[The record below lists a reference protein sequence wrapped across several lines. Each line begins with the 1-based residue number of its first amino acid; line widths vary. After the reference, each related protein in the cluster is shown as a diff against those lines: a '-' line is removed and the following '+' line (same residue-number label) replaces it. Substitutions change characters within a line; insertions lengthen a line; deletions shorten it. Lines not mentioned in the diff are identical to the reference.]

1 MNYDDN
7 ENVDFKYFVKLAMN
21 KKISWNLLISLI
33 DESTPTLEKS
43 KELNKILVEE
53 LRKIQS
59 NLEDVQNG
67 EQNVQNNA
75 IPIND
80 FTNEE
85 ENNDQGEVV
94 DDSSEVIEMKQSV
107 EEVPEIECIF
117 YDKIF
122 LDSST
127 FQKHLETHTRRT
139 GEPLKKVAEGQYL
152 KQKIEVIFDQNFDFE
167 ACDPQNNSDFTE
179 TEKIQQDKE
188 EIQNR
193 DLVSAINELDRGK
206 SSEINDHDKHI
217 DSDYDKDQISVKGTG
232 NLQNPFKCVTCE
244 MTFTRRYNL
253 SRHEKT
259 HLAEKKVECEICNKK
274 LSINYLV
281 KHEKNHFAKEEQN
294 LVECDICGEKFT
306 ILSLEMHVRN
316 IHKNDSHTFNCEICG
331 RKYTRH
337 ASLREHIDV
346 HHRAETP
353 KFTCAKCGESFNRQS
368 TKWRHEK
375 SHLDYRPFECKI
387 CLKRFLQPKCLK
399 YHERRHSNERPFE
412 CTICTKKFKTKSSL
426 KNHNLTHTEEKPFHC
441 NICLERFK
449 APHYLRIHKLTHNK
463 PINKCSYCDKSFV
476 LKSVLKEHMRS
487 HTDQKNFKCTECNR
501 SFLRNWMLNRHLK
514 SHTTRSTSN
523 T

>member
-107 EEVPEIECIF
+107 EEVPGIECIF
-117 YDKIF
+117 CDKIF
-122 LDSST
+122 LDFST
-127 FQKHLETHTRRT
+127 FQKHLETHMTKRNK
-139 GEPLKKVAEGQYL
+139 GKPLKNVAQVPNL
-152 KQKIEVIFDQNFDFE
+152 KQKIEIIFDQNFDFE
-167 ACDPQNNSDFTE
+167 ACDPQNNSDFTD
-179 TEKIQQDKE
+179 TEKIQQD
-188 EIQNR
+188 R
-193 DLVSAINELDRGK
+193 DLVSAIEESEKGK
-206 SSEINDHDKHI
+206 SSNNTDHNKDI
-217 DSDYDKDQISVKGTG
+217 DSNYDKDQNSVSGNG

-259 HLAEKKVECEICNKK
+259 HFAGKTLKCKICYKRLSEDYLA
-274 LSINYLV
+274 

-294 LVECDICGEKFT
+294 LVECDICGKKFT
-306 ILSLEMHVRN
+306 SLALKTHVRN
-316 IHKNDSHTFNCEICG
+316 THNNDSHTFDCEICG
-331 RKYTRH
+331 RKYTRP
-337 ASLREHIDV
+337 ASLREHIDIN
-346 HHRAETP
+346 HSAETP
-353 KFTCAKCGESFNRQS
+353 KFTCAKCGKRFGRYSIKR
-368 TKWRHEK
+368 RHEK
-375 SHLDYRPFECKI
+375 SHLDYKPFECKI
-387 CLKRFLQPKCLK
+387 CLEKFREASHLK
-399 YHERRHSNERPFE
+399 HHELIKHSNEKAFQ
-412 CTICTKKFKTKSSL
+412 CTVCNKKFKTKSSL
-426 KNHNLTHTEEKPFHC
+426 KLHKFTHTEEKPFQC
-441 NICLERFK
+441 NICKMRFK
-449 APHYLRIHKLTHNK
+449 AQIYLKSHKLTHEN
-463 PINKCSYCDKSFV
+463 PLYKCSYCDKSFA
-476 LKSVLKEHMRS
+476 LKGVLKEHMKS
-487 HTDQKNFKCTECNR
+487 HTEEKNFKCTECNR

-514 SHTTRSTSN
+514 AHTTRSSSN
-523 T
+523 A

>member
-59 NLEDVQNG
+59 NLEDIQNF

-94 DDSSEVIEMKQSV
+94 DDLSKVIEMKQSV
-107 EEVPEIECIF
+107 AEVPEIECIF
-117 YDKIF
+117 CDKIF

-127 FQKHLETHTRRT
+127 FQKHLETHMTKRNK
-139 GEPLKKVAEGQYL
+139 GKPLKNVAQVPNL
-152 KQKIEVIFDQNFDFE
+152 KQKIEIIFDQNFDFE
-167 ACDPQNNSDFTE
+167 ACDPQNNSDFTD
-179 TEKIQQDKE
+179 TEKIQQD
-188 EIQNR
+188 R
-193 DLVSAINELDRGK
+193 DLVSAIEESEKGK
-206 SSEINDHDKHI
+206 SSNNTDHNKDI
-217 DSDYDKDQISVKGTG
+217 DSNYDKDQNSVSGNG

-259 HLAEKKVECEICNKK
+259 HFAGKTLKCKICYKRLSEDYLA
-274 LSINYLV
+274 

-294 LVECDICGEKFT
+294 LVECDICGKKFT
-306 ILSLEMHVRN
+306 SLALKTHVRN
-316 IHKNDSHTFNCEICG
+316 THNNDSHTFDCEICG
-331 RKYTRH
+331 RKYTRP
-337 ASLREHIDV
+337 ASLREHIDIN
-346 HHRAETP
+346 HSAETP
-353 KFTCAKCGESFNRQS
+353 KFTCAKCGKRFGRYSIKR
-368 TKWRHEK
+368 RHEK
-375 SHLDYRPFECKI
+375 SHLDYKPFECKI
-387 CLKRFLQPKCLK
+387 CLEKFREASHLK
-399 YHERRHSNERPFE
+399 HHELIKHSNEKAFQ
-412 CTICTKKFKTKSSL
+412 CTVCNKKFKTKSSL
-426 KNHNLTHTEEKPFHC
+426 KLHKFTHTEEKPFQC
-441 NICLERFK
+441 NICKMRFK
-449 APHYLRIHKLTHNK
+449 AQIYLKSHKLTHEN
-463 PINKCSYCDKSFV
+463 PLYKCSYCDKSFA
-476 LKSVLKEHMRS
+476 LKGVLKEHMKS
-487 HTDQKNFKCTECNR
+487 HTEEKNFKCTECNR

-514 SHTTRSTSN
+514 AHTTRSSSN
-523 T
+523 A